1 MTKRDIVV
9 NVASRLGVTQGIAKE
24 IFEESLSEI
33 TGALSKGKRIE
44 IRNFGVFYIKNRKGR
59 MGRNPRS
66 GEEVP
71 IPSRKVAVFKP
82 GKLMKQ
88 GLKNR

>member
-1 MTKRDIVV
+1 MTKRDIIV
-9 NVASRLGVTQGIAKE
+9 NVASRLGVTQGLAKE

-33 TGALSKGKRIE
+33 TGALSKGKRTE
-44 IRNFGVFYIKNRKGR
+44 IRNFGVFYTKERKGR
-59 MGRNPRS
+59 IGRNPRT
-66 GEEVP
+66 GEKVP

-88 GLKNR
+88 GLKK